1 MRESLQKKRN
11 IYRVGLAQEPHGF
24 SFSPLRNLNQ
34 SFKEVNMAKIGDR
47 FKTGETCETT
57 GSYVFD
63 GYLDGKQSPSPTS
76 EERVIPMTKNNTFP
90 PIRSSGKSAWWK
102 LQRIA

>member
-90 PIRSSGKSAWWK
+90 PIRSSGQAAWWK
-102 LQRIA
+102 LQRIG